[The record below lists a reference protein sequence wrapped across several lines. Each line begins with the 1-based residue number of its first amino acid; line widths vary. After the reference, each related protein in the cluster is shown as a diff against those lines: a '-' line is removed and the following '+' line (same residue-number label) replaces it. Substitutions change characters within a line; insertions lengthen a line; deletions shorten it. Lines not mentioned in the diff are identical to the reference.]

1 MKYMQTPEQP
11 APTPPPAPKF
21 VPRPRRQSSPR
32 ALQTTFAVAIVLAT
46 LFTAW
51 TPAGLFSG
59 NLSDRLALLLTEE
72 PALTPLPGQSPQ
84 TQIKIGIVAGHWG
97 NDSGAVCPNGTT
109 EAEVNLRT
117 ATLVQQKLNAL
128 GVQTDLLKEF
138 DPRLQGYEAA
148 TLISIHNDSCDFVN
162 EEATGFKVASAKGSR
177 DINRANRLTACLT
190 DRYGRTTGLP
200 FHPGSITG
208 DMTDYHAFS
217 EINSNTIA
225 AIIETGFLNKDYDI
239 LTQQPDLV
247 AQGVVN
253 GILCFIN
260 NESIQPTP
268 SAP

>member
-1 MKYMQTPEQP
+1 MQEPTPPTPEP
-11 APTPPPAPKF
+11 APPAPKF
-21 VPRPRRQSSPR
+21 KPRPRRPGSPR
-32 ALQTTFAVAIVLAT
+32 AFQTTIAVAIVLAT

-59 NLSDRLALLLTEE
+59 GLSEKLALLLTKE
-72 PALTPLPGQSPQ
+72 PALTPLPGQTSQPQ
-84 TQIKIGIVAGHWG
+84 VKVGIVSGHWG

-109 EAEVNLRT
+109 EADVNLRI

-138 DPRLQGYEAA
+138 DPRLQGYEAQ
-148 TLISIHNDSCDFVN
+148 TLLSIHNDSCDYIN
-162 EEATGFKVASAKGSR
+162 DQATGFKVASAMSSR
-177 DINRANRLTACLT
+177 DVNRANRLTACLT

-200 FHPGSITG
+200 FHPGSITR

-217 EINSNTIA
+217 EISTNTPA
-225 AIIETGFLNKDYDI
+225 AIIETGFLNKDYNI